1 MPYRSEI
8 YIKAIHQNKLKM
20 SVLFLLKTFC
30 SLGGAFDNQTWHLR
44 VGYLN
49 TILAMVGG
57 GGRVE
62 GANVQKLN
70 GWGVARGGY
79 IEVSN

>member
-1 MPYRSEI
+1 
-8 YIKAIHQNKLKM
+8 M

-49 TILAMVGG
+49 TDLAMVGG
-57 GGRVE
+57 GGVE

-70 GWGVARGGY
+70 GWGVARGDILKFRIDRRIKGTT
-79 IEVSN
+79 SHKQMRQ